1 MERNAVVIDIGAR
14 SVSLFI
20 TCFYEDNRIVY

>member
-1 MERNAVVIDIGAR
+1 MGRNAVVIDTSAR

-20 TCFYEDNRIVY
+20 TCFYKNNRITY